1 MSWQVK
7 PLGEICEFQRGLT
20 YAKGD
25 EVDESENVVLRAN
38 NVDLAT
44 NRLDLSE
51 LRFIRSEIAIP
62 EAKKVKKGSLIVCT
76 ASGSKSHLGKVA
88 LVDEDYGYAFGGFM
102 GQITPKPGLSPNYL
116 FHLMTSMFYRDFID
130 GLSDGA
136 NINNLKFDDLG
147 RFNVPFP
154 NEDEQHRIVAILD
167 KAFAD
172 IATARANAEKNI
184 KNPRYSL
191 EAYLETIFASRKPS
205 WIDRKMSSLCREVTV
220 GYVGPMKS
228 EYVPEGVPFL
238 RSQNIRPF
246 EVSLDNLVFVR
257 SEFHRGIAKSRL
269 GPGDLAIV
277 RTGYPGTAAVIPDS
291 LAEANCSD
299 LVIMRPGPEVN
310 PHFLAAFF
318 NSAFGKR
325 TVMGKLVGA
334 AQKHFNVGAAKDV
347 VLHLPSMEEQDRIV
361 AGIAE
366 IRAETSSLESLYARK
381 LAALDELKQSLLQQ
395 AFSGNI

>member
-62 EAKKVKKGSLIVCT
+62 ETKKVKKGSLIVCT

-167 KAFAD
+167 EAFAD
-172 IATARANAEKNI
+172 IAPARANAEKSLRNAREVFSGHRQRAFRNGNWELATLDSI
-184 KNPRYSL
+184 CKNLDSRRVPITRSDRKPGDYPYYGASGIVDYVADYIFEGDAL
-191 EAYLETIFASRKPS
+191 LVSEDGANLLARSTPIAFSVSGKYWVNNHAHILQFDDMETQRFVEFYLESVPL
-205 WIDRKMSSLCREVTV
+205 D
-220 GYVGPMKS
+220 GY
-228 EYVPEGVPFL
+228 
-238 RSQNIRPF
+238 I
-246 EVSLDNLVFVR
+246 
-257 SEFHRGIAKSRL
+257 
-269 GPGDLAIV
+269 
-277 RTGYPGTAAVIPDS
+277 T
-291 LAEANCSD
+291 
-299 LVIMRPGPEVN
+299 
-310 PHFLAAFF
+310 
-318 NSAFGKR
+318 
-325 TVMGKLVGA
+325 GA
-334 AQKHFNVGAAKDV
+334 AQPKLTQRALNSIPIPFPSTSQERGQV
-347 VLHLPSMEEQDRIV
+347 V
-361 AGIAE
+361 AE
-366 IRAETSSLESLYARK
+366 IEALQAEVQSLESLYARK
-381 LAALDELKQSLLQQ
+381 IAALDELRQSLLHQ
-395 AFSGNI
+395 AFSGQL